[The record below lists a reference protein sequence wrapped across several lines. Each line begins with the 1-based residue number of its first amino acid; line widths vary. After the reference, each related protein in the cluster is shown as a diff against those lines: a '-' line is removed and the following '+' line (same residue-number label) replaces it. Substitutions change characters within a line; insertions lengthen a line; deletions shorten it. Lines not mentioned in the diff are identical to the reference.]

1 MTIEKTQAQILK
13 HHGGDGEHARE
24 MITSTYERR
33 HDTVFWEF
41 WNAQLGGA
49 INKGDLLLDL
59 GAGVGQFVSDLAL
72 RYPHNTAIG
81 IEAAPYM
88 LAAQLPLPDNARLL
102 VDDLNDPQAA
112 IAENSVAAVMA
123 NMLVHELPQ
132 PVLMFKAIYRWM
144 KTGGRFCVIDLVR
157 QPLESY
163 LEHKYPDRAVWTS
176 EASRE
181 MLEDTFEHFLE
192 HNRYHADDLIYMLT
206 ACGFKVVENTPIR
219 DGRMVR
225 IVVEK

>member
-1 MTIEKTQAQILK
+1 MSIETTQAQILK
-13 HHGGDGEHARE
+13 HHGGDGEHARQ

-33 HDTVFWEF
+33 HDVDFWAF
-41 WNAQLGGA
+41 WNAQMGVA
-49 INKGDLLLDL
+49 IHKGELLLDL
-59 GAGVGQFVSDLAL
+59 GAGIGQFVDDLAL

-88 LAAQLPLPDNARLL
+88 LAAQRPLPDNARLL
-102 VDDLNDPQAA
+102 VDDLNAPQAA

-132 PVLMFKAIYRWM
+132 PVLMFKAVYRWM

-163 LEHKYPDRAVWTS
+163 LEHKYPERGVWTN

-206 ACGFKVVENTPIR
+206 ACGFKLIENTPIR